1 MPYTISRINVQIK
14 HFDKLG
20 CHTGQ
25 KNIYSKDVTT
35 LSIKYM
41 DEGKL

>member
-1 MPYTISRINVQIK
+1 MSAGREEK
-14 HFDKLG
+14 LHFDKLG